1 MNIKRDK
8 VKKVLETVGLIMTI
22 VMLFS
27 MIACM
32 IFSAISDISNVEE
45 IILWVLMSWVTFY
58 ILFAFTSLALI
69 FFAKE

>member
-1 MNIKRDK
+1 MVLKRDK
-8 VKKVLETVGLIMTI
+8 VKNVLETVGLIMTI
-22 VMLFS
+22 IMLFS

-32 IFSAISDISNVEE
+32 IFSAISDMSNTEDV
-45 IILWVLMSWVTFY
+45 ILWVLLSWVTFY

>member
-1 MNIKRDK
+1 MVLKRDK
-8 VKKVLETVGLIMTI
+8 VKKVSETVGLIMTI

-32 IFSAISDISNVEE
+32 IFSAISDMSNTEDV
-45 IILWVLMSWVTFY
+45 ILWVLLSWVTFY